1 MQFTDYSHYCTH
13 NNSVAKNYNN
23 KINEL
28 TFNWAPENSDQFT
41 HLQNFLQLV
50 LILNNDNIGFT
61 VFRNKVTGLWRICG
75 VNADSKASEITGS

>member
-1 MQFTDYSHYCTH
+1 MNLLLTEHQ
-13 NNSVAKNYNN
+13 
-23 KINEL
+23 KIQTN
-28 TFNWAPENSDQFT
+28 FNT

-75 VNADSKASEITGS
+75 VNAYSKASEIMGS